1 MARQHFAS
9 RASPL
14 VVPRVAD
21 LLGIAQKVLGWSH
34 DSEDVEVVAVH
45 DRDTEIRVYEGEIE
59 QFTAS
64 ESQGVG
70 VRVIADNRQGFAYAG
85 SLDEDVLAETLAEA
99 RDNAAFGTADEF
111 LGLATSDGVPIPSL
125 DLYDQRVADMG
136 TDRKI
141 ELAIALEEQTRA
153 NDPRITGIE
162 SADYVD
168 TISESALVSSAGLEM
183 TSRESGSYVSVSALA
198 EEDGD
203 TQIGFGFSV
212 GRDPASLDIE
222 RAAGDAADRA
232 TRLLGATQPATD
244 RVTVVFDPVVTAQ
257 FLAILGSTMSG
268 EAVMKGYSLFANRMG
283 EDVASPLF
291 TLVDDPT
298 NRKAFTASEADGE
311 GLASRRNVL
320 VDQGRLMSF
329 VHNSYTARRMDTVS
343 TGSAVRGYSS
353 VPGVGTRALYL
364 EPGTASQA
372 ELIAKID
379 NGVLIQG
386 VAGIHSGV
394 NPVSGDFSTGAEG
407 LRITNGQLGEPL
419 REITIASTLQRMLGD
434 IQAVGNDVD
443 WLPMSAAGV
452 SLVIADVTMSG
463 S

>member
-1 MARQHFAS
+1 MAE
-9 RASPL
+9 
-14 VVPRVAD
+14 
-21 LLGIAQKVLGWSH
+21 LLPIARKVLGWAK
-34 DSEDVEVVAVH
+34 EGEAVEVVAVH

-59 QFTAS
+59 QFTKS

-70 VRVIADNRQGFAYAG
+70 VRVVVDSKQGFAYAG

-99 RDNAAFGTADEF
+99 RDNATFGTPDEF
-111 LGLATSDGVPIPSL
+111 LGLAEPDGVDVPSL
-125 DLYDQRVADMG
+125 DLFDASINNMA
-136 TDRKI
+136 TDAKIDLAMELEAATRKS
-141 ELAIALEEQTRA
+141 
-153 NDPRITGIE
+153 DPRVTGIE

-168 TISESALVSSAGLEM
+168 SISESALVSTAGVEV
-183 TSRESGSYVSVSALA
+183 TSRDSGSYVTVSALA

-212 GRDPASLDIE
+212 GRNPAELDIA
-222 RAAGDAADRA
+222 RAASDAGDRA
-232 TRLLGATQPATD
+232 TRLLGATQPASEK
-244 RVTVVFDPVVTAQ
+244 VTIIFDPFVTAQ
-257 FLAILGSTMSG
+257 FLAILGGTMSG

-283 EDVASPLF
+283 EEVASPLF

-298 NRKAFTASEADGE
+298 NRDAFTAGETDGE

-320 VDQGRLMSF
+320 VDGGRLNTF
-329 VHNSYTARRMDTVS
+329 VHNAYTGRRMETAS

-353 VPGVGTRALYL
+353 VPGVGARALYL
-364 EPGTASQA
+364 EPGTQSQE
-372 ELIAKID
+372 ELVSGID

-407 LRITNGQLGEPL
+407 LRIRNGELGEPL
-419 REITIASTLQRMLGD
+419 REITIASTLQKMLAD

>member
-1 MARQHFAS
+1 M
-9 RASPL
+9 
-14 VVPRVAD
+14 AD
-21 LLGIAQKVLGWSH
+21 LLSIAQKVLGWAQDDEH
-34 DSEDVEVVAVH
+34 VEVVAVH

-85 SLDEDVLAETLAEA
+85 SLDEDVLAETLVEA

-111 LGLATSDGVPIPSL
+111 LGLAEPDGLPIPAL
-125 DLYDQRVADMG
+125 DLYDPRVADMS
-136 TDRKI
+136 TEAKI
-141 ELAIALEEQTRA
+141 ELAIALEARTRA
-153 NDPRITGIE
+153 GDPRITGIE

-168 TISESALVSSAGLEM
+168 SISESALVSSAGIEV
-183 TSRESGSYVSVSALA
+183 TSRESGSYVSVTALA

-212 GRDPASLDIE
+212 GRDPGALDVD
-222 RAAGDAADRA
+222 RAAADAADRA
-232 TRLLGATQPATD
+232 TRLLGAVQPPSE
-244 RVTVVFDPVVTAQ
+244 RVTVIFDPFVTAQ
-257 FLAILGSTMSG
+257 FLSILGGTLSG

-283 EDVASPLF
+283 EEVASPLF
-291 TLVDDPT
+291 TLLDDPT
-298 NRKAFTASEADGE
+298 NRDAFTASEADGE

-320 VDQGRLMSF
+320 IDGGKLQSF
-329 VHNSYTARRMDTVS
+329 VHNAYTARRMDTRS
-343 TGSAVRGYSS
+343 TGSAVRSYSS
-353 VPGVGTRALYL
+353 VPSVGTRALYL
-364 EPGTASQA
+364 EPGTKSQE
-372 ELIAKID
+372 ELIATVD

-407 LRITNGQLGEPL
+407 LRIKNGTLGEPL
-419 REITIASTLQRMLGD
+419 REITIASTLQRMLAD
-434 IQAVGNDVD
+434 ILAVGNDVD

-452 SLVIADVTMSG
+452 SLVIGDITMSG

>member
-1 MARQHFAS
+1 M
-9 RASPL
+9 
-14 VVPRVAD
+14 AD
-21 LLGIAQKVLGWSH
+21 LLSTAQKVLGWAK
-34 DSEDVEVVAVH
+34 DNEAVEVVAVH

-70 VRVIADNRQGFAYAG
+70 VRVIANNQQGFAYAG

-99 RDNAAFGTADEF
+99 RDNAVFGTPDEF
-111 LGLATSDGVPIPSL
+111 LGLAEPDGVAVPEL
-125 DLYDQRVADMG
+125 DLYDERVGNMA
-136 TDRKI
+136 TEAKI
-141 ELAIALEEQTRA
+141 DLGIALEAKTRA
-153 NDPRITGIE
+153 GDPRITGIE

-168 TISESALVSSAGLEM
+168 SISESALVSTSGVEV
-183 TSRESGSYVSVSALA
+183 TSRDSGSYVAVTALA

-212 GRDPASLDIE
+212 NRNPNEIDVD
-222 RAAGDAADRA
+222 RAAADAADRA
-232 TRLLGATQPATD
+232 TRLLGAVQPATE
-244 RVTVVFDPVVTAQ
+244 RVTIVFDPFVTAQ
-257 FLAILGSTMSG
+257 FLGILGGTMSG
-268 EAVMKGYSLFANRMG
+268 EAVMKGYSLFANRLG

-298 NRKAFTASEADGE
+298 NRDAFTAGETDGE

-320 VDQGRLMSF
+320 IDKGRLNTF
-329 VHNSYTARRMDTVS
+329 VHNAYTARRMSTAS
-343 TGSAVRGYSS
+343 TGSAVRSYSS
-353 VPGVGTRALYL
+353 VPGVGARALFL
-364 EPGTASQA
+364 EPGTQSQA
-372 ELIAKID
+372 ELIAGID

-407 LRITNGQLGEPL
+407 LRIRNGALGEPL
-419 REITIASTLQRMLGD
+419 REITIASTLQKMLGD

-452 SLVIADVTMSG
+452 SLVIGDVTMSG

>member
-1 MARQHFAS
+1 MAE
-9 RASPL
+9 
-14 VVPRVAD
+14 
-21 LLGIAQKVLGWSH
+21 LLPIARKVLGWAK
-34 DSEDVEVVAVH
+34 DGEAVEVVAVH
-45 DRDTEIRVYEGEIE
+45 ERDTEIRVYEGEIE

-70 VRVIADNRQGFAYAG
+70 VRVIVDQKQGFAYAG
-85 SLDEDVLAETLAEA
+85 SLDEDVLEETLAEA
-99 RDNAAFGTADEF
+99 RDNAVFGTPDEF
-111 LGLATSDGVPIPSL
+111 LGLADPDGVDVQSL
-125 DLYDQRVADMG
+125 DLFDEAVGEMA
-136 TDRKI
+136 TDAKI
-141 ELAIALEEQTRA
+141 DLAVKLEEKTRQS
-153 NDPRITGIE
+153 DPRITGIE

-168 TISESALVSSAGLEM
+168 SISESALVSTSGVEV
-183 TSRESGSYVSVSALA
+183 TSRDSGSYVTVSALA

-212 GRDPASLDIE
+212 GRNPSDLDVD
-222 RAAGDAADRA
+222 RAATEAGDRA
-232 TRLLGATQPATD
+232 TRLLGATQPASE
-244 RVTVVFDPVVTAQ
+244 RVTIIFDPFVTAQ
-257 FLAILGSTMSG
+257 FLAILGGTMSG

-283 EDVASPLF
+283 EEVASPLF

-298 NRKAFTASEADGE
+298 NRDAFTASETDGE

-320 VDQGRLMSF
+320 IDGGRLNTF
-329 VHNSYTARRMDTVS
+329 VHNAYTGRRMETAS

-353 VPGVGTRALYL
+353 VPGVGARALYL
-364 EPGTASQA
+364 EPGTQSQD
-372 ELIAKID
+372 ELIAGID

-407 LRITNGQLGEPL
+407 LRIRNGELGEPL
-419 REITIASTLQRMLGD
+419 REITIASTLQKMLSD
-434 IQAVGNDVD
+434 IEAVGNDVD

-452 SLVIADVTMSG
+452 SLVISDVTMSG

>member
-1 MARQHFAS
+1 M
-9 RASPL
+9 
-14 VVPRVAD
+14 AD
-21 LLGIAQKVLGWSH
+21 LLSTAQKVLSWAK
-34 DSEDVEVVAVH
+34 DNEAIEVVAVH

-99 RDNAAFGTADEF
+99 RDNAVFGTPDEY
-111 LGLATSDGVPIPSL
+111 LGLAEPDGVAVPDL
-125 DLYDQRVADMG
+125 GLYDERVAQMA
-136 TDRKI
+136 TDAKI
-141 ELAIALEEQTRA
+141 DLGIALEAKTRA
-153 NDPRITGIE
+153 GDPRITGIE

-168 TISESALVSSAGLEM
+168 SISESALVSTAGVEV
-183 TSRESGSYVSVSALA
+183 TSRDSGSYVAVTALA

-212 GRDPASLDIE
+212 NRNPNELDVE
-222 RAAGDAADRA
+222 RAAADAAERA
-232 TRLLGATQPATD
+232 TRLLGATQPATE
-244 RVTVVFDPVVTAQ
+244 RVTIVFDPFVTAQ
-257 FLAILGSTMSG
+257 FLGILGGTMSG
-268 EAVMKGYSLFANRMG
+268 EAVMKGYSLFANRLG
-283 EDVASPLF
+283 EEVASPLF

-298 NRKAFTASEADGE
+298 NRDAFTAGETDGE

-320 VDQGRLMSF
+320 VDQGRLNTF
-329 VHNSYTARRMDTVS
+329 VHNAYTARRMSATS
-343 TGSAVRGYSS
+343 TGSAVRSYSS
-353 VPGVGTRALYL
+353 VPGVGTRALFL
-364 EPGTASQA
+364 EPGTQSQA
-372 ELIAKID
+372 ELIAGID

-407 LRITNGQLGEPL
+407 LRIRNGALGEPL
-419 REITIASTLQRMLGD
+419 REITIASTLQKMLGD